1 MPRRDDAADARADR
15 ARLRHDVLTPLTAI
29 RARAQMVDR
38 AARRSAT
45 LADGEREAMLA
56 NLAAVEAGV
65 AAILLVVDGMGG
77 DAGP

>member
-1 MPRRDDAADARADR
+1 MPPTRAPIGPGSATTCSPR
-15 ARLRHDVLTPLTAI
+15 STAI

-65 AAILLVVDGMGG
+65 AAILLAVDGIG
-77 DAGP
+77 DDTKA